1 MNEQKLFLGVIL
13 TPWFIVLILALA
25 LAFTSCDGNK
35 PSDPGQLNVEEYV
48 GTSWFLDS
56 IDMGSYVSTHM
67 CMPIFITSKNT
78 IQLGN
83 EVQEFEVKDGVLTII
98 YRYDG
103 ETVGSERHFTLV
115 SLSKTTGA
123 VLKEGDHTIYVS
135 AMPTLDRNKQSAIS
149 EAALIGKYKQVIS
162 SIEETA
168 VDGSKTISYSTGGMI
183 LWINLKA
190 DHKMVYEDSNPYMD
204 DTQGYW
210 DVKPA
215 ERLIT
220 MGGVSS
226 YNELISMNHWE
237 NIIVFNEDY
246 LVTGEDYDYDGT
258 MGFTHRHY
266 ESVLLRVK

>member
-1 MNEQKLFLGVIL
+1 MKKFIL
-13 TPWFIVLILALA
+13 CTLYIVPLYIALV
-25 LAFTSCDGNK
+25 FTSCNSNNPTNPDE
-35 PSDPGQLNVEEYV
+35 LNIKDYV
-48 GTSWFLDS
+48 GTTWFLDS
-56 IDMGSYVSTHM
+56 VNVGDFTTTHL
-67 CMPIFITSKNT
+67 CQPIFLLSETS
-78 IQLGN
+78 IQIGN
-83 EVQEFEVKDGVLTII
+83 DVCPF
-98 YRYDG
+98 RYEKGKLYIKRYG
-103 ETVGSERHFTLV
+103 EMEYAYELV
-115 SLSKTTGA
+115 SLDEKGA
-123 VLKEGDHTIYVS
+123 VVNGGGDAGGAYIYYIS
-135 AMPTLDRNKQSAIS
+135 ALPTLDRNKQNAIS
-149 EAALIGKYKQVIS
+149 ESALISKYKQVIS

-190 DHKMVYEDSNPYMD
+190 DHKMVYEDSNPYID

-220 MGGVSS
+220 WGGVSS

-246 LVTGEDYDYDGT
+246 LVTGEDYDYQDGS
-258 MGFTHRHY
+258 HRHY